1 MPMQPEQPAALGPL
15 QITEEDVQESAP
27 RVRALLVARLESM
40 WEPVRVTLL
49 RDADAERP
57 IDPRMLEIGLRI
69 CKELGLHYRLYRPP
83 VTKVEE
89 DDDPLGPGVDRA
101 ALIEDQLQEIENK
114 MRSQGT

>member
-1 MPMQPEQPAALGPL
+1 MQPDAQPPAVL

-49 RDADAERP
+49 RDADAQP

-83 VTKVEE
+83 VVKADDE
-89 DDDPLGPGVDRA
+89 DDPLGPGVDRA
-101 ALIEDQLQEIENK
+101 SLIEDQLQEIEAK